1 MRHFASVWKT
11 FFLEDHPL
19 QDLLFAMMRSR
30 GVHILDNFPC
40 FLTTAHG
47 DVEIRRIVDAFDF
60 GYIGSTRNDQRARLD
75 PVEAADDHTFVE
87 DRGGLQH
94 QHIIGGAVEFGSAAE
109 NDRGEGGD
117 AGGERQTRGLH
128 VLDM

>member
-1 MRHFASVWKT
+1 MQERLNGRVTAMADELNAFCAEVGAPVEVRHFSSVWKT

-47 DVEIRRIVDAFDF
+47 EADFRKIIQAFKDSITELQESRSEEHTSELQSLMRIS
-60 GYIGSTRNDQRARLD
+60 Y
-75 PVEAADDHTFVE
+75 
-87 DRGGLQH
+87 
-94 QHIIGGAVEFGSAAE
+94 AVFCLKKK
-109 NDRGEGGD
+109 N
-117 AGGERQTRGLH
+117 QTLH
-128 VLDM
+128 HLLYL